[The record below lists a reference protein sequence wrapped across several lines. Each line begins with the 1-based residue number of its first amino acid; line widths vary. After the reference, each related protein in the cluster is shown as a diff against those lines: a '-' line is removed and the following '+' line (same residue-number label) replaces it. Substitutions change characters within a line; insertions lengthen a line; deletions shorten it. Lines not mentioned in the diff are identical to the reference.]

1 MSIDITIKQ
10 KGFFKKTLPLSVIL
24 GNDLKYGAFV
34 NDALIKDTIG
44 ENEIVIYHP
53 EHIGRGFSIIW
64 NENEKKQVHLRLPQ
78 PSTPKELADFY
89 QTVKRICLHWQAAL
103 TVDGRRMTLP
113 AFLKGLADTVAF
125 NEKILR
131 RFAED
136 IISGTHETLTLYSTM
151 WPLHLGKEEAS
162 RFLDDP
168 KGYYDW
174 LHEKQTVNARYTSA
188 YFYQGENGIF
198 ARLPFFKNTV
208 HLFPKKP
215 SVPFGLTDP
224 NTGKPLTCNDYKILL
239 LHNEES
245 EPEGEIVFDEFIN
258 RIPKHKIREYDPELL
273 LIDAFDDEEWQELQ
287 KS

>member
-1 MSIDITIKQ
+1 
-10 KGFFKKTLPLSVIL
+10 
-24 GNDLKYGAFV
+24 
-34 NDALIKDTIG
+34 
-44 ENEIVIYHP
+44 
-53 EHIGRGFSIIW
+53 
-64 NENEKKQVHLRLPQ
+64 
-78 PSTPKELADFY
+78 
-89 QTVKRICLHWQAAL
+89 
-103 TVDGRRMTLP
+103 MTLP
-113 AFLKGLADTVAF
+113 AFLKGHADAVAF
-125 NEKILR
+125 NEKIIR

-136 IISGTHETLTLYSTM
+136 IINGTHETLTLYSTM
-151 WPLHLGKEEAS
+151 WPLHLGKEEAA

-168 KGYYDW
+168 KGYYAW
-174 LHEKQTVNARYTSA
+174 LHEKQTVNARYASA
-188 YFYQGENGIF
+188 YFYQGEHGIF

-224 NTGKPLTCNDYKILL
+224 NTGKELTCSDYKILL